1 MLQFNTCINEATKEA
16 DAPTDTARQSI
27 FGTSAATRRRHSTMR
42 SNYAAKLAS
51 TPEADDD
58 EIERMDDWA
67 SHASSGTSMFGGQK
81 AEHIVA
87 ARSMRV
93 ELAAEIKRFIAFFDQ
108 AVKTGDASDHGD
120 ADDIRSVVVKM
131 AQEFVAFVQ
140 ATFPTDSGED
150 F

>member
-1 MLQFNTCINEATKEA
+1 
-16 DAPTDTARQSI
+16 
-27 FGTSAATRRRHSTMR
+27 MR

-58 EIERMDDWA
+58 EIERMDDRA
-67 SHASSGTSMFGGQK
+67 SLASSGTSMFGGQK

-140 ATFPTDSGED
+140 VTFPTDSGED
-150 F
+150 FRVKDRVSIFLDRARTDIIARPPFDAKAGGE